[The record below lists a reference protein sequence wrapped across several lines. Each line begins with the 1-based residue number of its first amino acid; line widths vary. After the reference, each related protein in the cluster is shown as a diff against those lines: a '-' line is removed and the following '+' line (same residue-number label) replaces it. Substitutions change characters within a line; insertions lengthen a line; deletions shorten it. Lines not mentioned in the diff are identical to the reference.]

1 MLPASRRLAAARRGV
16 ELADIFRAH
25 GESYRRDHPLPVSH
39 LKVMQAVERC
49 RTAALGGH
57 LEQCDSCGYERP
69 AYNSCRNRH
78 CPKCQ
83 SLTKVRWLNKQTDLS
98 AQTSAAKINERFTY
112 SFKEIT

>member
-1 MLPASRRLAAARRGV
+1 MLPACQRLAAARRGV

-57 LEQCDSCGYERP
+57 LEQCDSVAMSAPPITP
-69 AYNSCRNRH
+69 AVIGTA
-78 CPKCQ
+78 P
-83 SLTKVRWLNKQTDLS
+83 S
-98 AQTSAAKINERFTY
+98 ASHWPR
-112 SFKEIT
+112 